1 MARPATVPR
10 DEVLELVRGLPEQ
23 IDVEDLIVRL
33 YLREKLA
40 AADRAVAEGRT
51 LSVEEVRAQAAEWRR
66 P

>member
-1 MARPATVPR
+1 MARPATIPR

-23 IDVEDLIVRL
+23 VDVEDLIERL

-51 LSVEEVRAQAAEWRR
+51 LSIEDVRTQAAEWRR

>member
-23 IDVEDLIVRL
+23 IDVEDLIERL

-51 LSVEEVRAQAAEWRR
+51 LSVEEVRAQAAEWWR

>member
-1 MARPATVPR
+1 M
-10 DEVLELVRGLPEQ
+10 RGLPEQ
-23 IDVEDLIVRL
+23 IDVEDLIERL